1 MKSLTCKIAKSIA
14 IRCTFWYN
22 KLYATVENNENTYIL
37 SNDVEKDARQA
48 EMTVE
53 KYIEETKRINPQFSK
68 VFTL

>member
-1 MKSLTCKIAKSIA
+1 M
-14 IRCTFWYN
+14 